1 MAKAIGDT
9 DRAVSTRIRIAR
21 LAAGISQGELAQ
33 SLGVTFQQVQKYE
46 KGVNRVSAGQLLA
59 IAGALGTT
67 VSALVGDA
75 DPTSAA
81 ALSMMATRDGSAL
94 AAAFNAI
101 DSADD
106 RRALVGLAERMAS
119 YSDFYRAFRAKAEA
133 A

>member
-21 LAAGISQGELAQ
+21 LSAGISQGELAQ

-106 RRALVGLAERMAS
+106 RRALVGLAERMAE
-119 YSDFYRAFRAKAEA
+119 YNDFYRAFRAKAEA